1 MRDLLLVG
9 RGGINML
16 RAATYVRVAGSRRA
30 LSSVAPNEVQ
40 PRSKKDACFVTLL
53 GLGALTA
60 LWLGSVACAQKSE
73 PLEGGGGPSS
83 AEPLGEP
90 VAPRSLKEY

>member
-1 MRDLLLVG
+1 MR
-9 RGGINML
+9 
-16 RAATYVRVAGSRRA
+16 RAAAYVPVASSRRA
-30 LSSVAPNEVQ
+30 LSSVSPNEVQ
-40 PRSKKDACFVTLL
+40 PARSKKDACFVTLL